1 MCDDLDLLKTQSK
14 ATLSLSPHTLLEVR
28 EELKFFAAAR
38 LEENFCQLG
47 EPQLKHAFDML
58 A

>member
-1 MCDDLDLLKTQSK
+1 MCDDLDLLRTQSK

-38 LEENFCQLG
+38 LEENLCQSG
-47 EPQLKHAFDML
+47 EPQLKHAYDML